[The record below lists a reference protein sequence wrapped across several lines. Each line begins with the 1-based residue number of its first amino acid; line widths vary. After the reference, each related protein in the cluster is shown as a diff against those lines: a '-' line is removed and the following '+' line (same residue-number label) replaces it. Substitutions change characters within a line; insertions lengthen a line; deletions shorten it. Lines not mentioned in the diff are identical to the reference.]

1 MRLPFISRHRVQ
13 KANGA
18 AGFTLVELLVVIPI
32 ALLTIAALI
41 SLMVALIGD
50 VLMARTRSVAIYE
63 LQNTLDR
70 IEADTRATS
79 TFLQSY
85 SLLTSP
91 QGRDGGTAPFDAASP
106 NFDLILSQNAT
117 TGSPTD
123 GTRNIVYYA
132 DQPNPCTGN
141 YQLNRPL
148 TVRII
153 YFTTNNPDGTKT
165 LWRRVIV
172 PSWTTTAGQPNS
184 VCAAPWQRDNCPEG
198 STISASG
205 PCQARDERM
214 LSSVNS
220 FVPTYYDSSGNV
232 TTDVRAANSVT
243 VAIGQAKKIAGE
255 TITTSSSAR
264 TSRSNT
270 TTDQAPTAAPS
281 ISILNPTLNVDNH
294 PLLASFTWNDIP
306 FASYYS
312 LRYRINAGAWIYPPD
327 QSGTIFRLNTVKPRD
342 VINLEVTAKND
353 LGAGPVGT
361 YSYTKPVWTYA
372 NLNSG
377 WNCYSSSWPCPSY
390 TVSTAGVVLLQ
401 GLAKDGANGT
411 AIFTLPSSLV
421 PNKQIIFAGL
431 NSGASAARLD
441 VATNGNVTW
450 QQIGAGTSLWVSLDG
465 VRYLAQSVANPTWTT
480 TLYGPS
486 WVAYGG
492 AWGTPQYTKDSL
504 GRTHVYGL
512 VKGGDPLTTT
522 NTIVGVGTANVHSPM
537 ADIFPAVTSPNAQAN
552 YQTNNT
558 GNITARYQ
566 GSTSWV
572 SVASMYHP
580 VGTAITYNAP
590 TLQNS
595 WVNYGGSYQVA
606 GYAKSSDNI
615 VSLRGLIRAGTT
627 TSGTTLFYL
636 PAGYCPD
643 RRVLLTAQG
652 IQPGNAYADQTF
664 ARIDIWWDSANNR
677 CEVDLVGASPTVG
690 NGWLSLA
697 GIHFLQE
704 R

>member
-1 MRLPFISRHRVQ
+1 VQLPSSHNRASTADTSH
-13 KANGA
+13 
-18 AGFTLVELLVVIPI
+18 GFTLVELLVVIPI

-50 VLMARTRSVAIYE
+50 VLIARTRSVAVYE

-70 IEADTRATS
+70 IETDTRATS

-85 SLLTSP
+85 SMVTSP
-91 QGRDGGTAPFDAASP
+91 QGRDGGTAAFNAASP
-106 NFDLILSQNAT
+106 NYDLILSQNAT

-132 DQPNPCTGN
+132 DQPNPCSGN

-148 TVRII
+148 TVRIV
-153 YFTTNNPDGTKT
+153 YFTTNNPDGTKS

-205 PCQARDERM
+205 PCQARDEKM
-214 LSSVNS
+214 LSSVSS
-220 FVPTYYDSSGNV
+220 FVPTYYDTNGNV
-232 TTDVRAANSVT
+232 TTDAKAAMS
-243 VAIGQAKKIAGE
+243 VAIGISQNKKIAGE
-255 TITTSSSAR
+255 TIATTSSAR
-264 TSRSNT
+264 STRSNT
-270 TTDQAPTAAPS
+270 TTDQAPSIAPT
-281 ISILNPTLNVDNH
+281 ISILNPTLNSDNH
-294 PLLASFTWNDIP
+294 PLLTSFTWNDIS

-327 QSGTIFRLNTVKPRD
+327 QTDTTYRINSARPGN
-342 VINLEVTAKND
+342 VINIEVTAKND
-353 LGAGPVGT
+353 LGASPVGT
-361 YSYTKPVWTYA
+361 YTYTKPVWTYA

-390 TVSTAGVVLLQ
+390 TITTAGVVLLQ
-401 GLAKDGANGT
+401 GLAKDGASNT

-431 NSGASAARLD
+431 NSGGSAGRLD
-441 VATNGNVTW
+441 VATNGNVIW
-450 QQIGAGTSLWVSLDG
+450 QVIGTGSSLWVSLDS
-465 VRYLAQSVANPTWTT
+465 VRYLSQSIAAPSWTT
-480 TLYGPS
+480 TSYGTN

-492 AWGTPQYTKDSL
+492 SWGVPQYTKDNL

-512 VKGGDPLTTT
+512 VKTGDPNTAS
-522 NTIVGVGTANVHSPM
+522 TIVGVGTSNYQSPM
-537 ADIFPAVTSPNAQAN
+537 ADIYPAVTSPNAIAN
-552 YQTNNT
+552 YQANSS
-558 GNITARYQ
+558 GNLTARYQ
-566 GSTSWV
+566 GSSSWF

-580 VGTAITYNAP
+580 VGTTITYNAP
-590 TLQNS
+590 ALQNS

-606 GYAKSSDNI
+606 GYAKSADNI
-615 VSLRGLIRAGTT
+615 VSLRGLIRAGTV
-627 TSGTTLFYL
+627 TSGTTLFYM

-643 RRVLLTAQG
+643 RRVLLTTEG
-652 IQPGNAYADQTF
+652 TQPANGSPDQTF
-664 ARIDIWWDSANNR
+664 ARIDIWWDAANNR
-677 CEVDLVGASPTVG
+677 CEVDLVGTSPAVG

-697 GIHFLQE
+697 NIHFLQE